1 MINLK
6 FDIKKDMH
14 FDYEIYME
22 DDIITIHKHDETF
35 FDILINSFWNFITEN
50 DMNQWCNDYH
60 NPAEYDGHGQDT
72 GEYTKDEYFDL
83 PYDHIK
89 ADLEKYFLKPIFKKY
104 FI

>member
-1 MINLK
+1 
-6 FDIKKDMH
+6 
-14 FDYEIYME
+14 
-22 DDIITIHKHDETF
+22 
-35 FDILINSFWNFITEN
+35 
-50 DMNQWCNDYH
+50 MNQWCNDYH

-72 GEYTKDEYFDL
+72 GEYTKQEYFDL